1 MFNALWHSLFA
12 FESLGGEFFLAL
24 WPLWNQWVTRFTVR
38 AEALARRTETF
49 ETIFADFSWDRQFSW
64 RQSKRGWSKE
74 LESLVKS
81 KSKLFR
87 PSFAALSDQGF
98 SLSEYLHLLAGP
110 RTTGRSAQVRISV
123 VLVDAHDSYDR
134 LVFLA
139 TAKRQPQTAPCL
151 RAIFASLTR
160 FPIPSGQWAQA
171 YQRTVR
177 ASRSFQP
184 CKVDQGGMWKDLQQI

>member
-1 MFNALWHSLFA
+1 M
-12 FESLGGEFFLAL
+12 LGSQFGLRHWQEGL
-24 WPLWNQWVTRFTVR
+24 
-38 AEALARRTETF
+38 RRL
-49 ETIFADFSWDRQFSW
+49 RQFSLTLAEIGNFLGGSRREADPTNW
-64 RQSKRGWSKE
+64 NHWSSQSQNCFD
-74 LESLVKS
+74 LV
-81 KSKLFR
+81 LQC
-87 PSFAALSDQGF
+87 FAALSDQGF

-184 CKVDQGGMWKDLQQI
+184 CKVDQGGM